1 MHLLPFGWYSED
13 IFALIDLADVASGI
27 IAGCLH
33 RETGTTLGGHDLVG
47 ERALFQVAVLYAE
60 PNQTAIGGEQ

>member
-27 IAGCLH
+27 IAGCLQ
-33 RETGTTLGGHDLVG
+33 RETGTTLGGYDLVG
-47 ERALFQVAVLYAE
+47 EKAVFQVAVLYAE